1 MSYKNSLPLLGKV
14 AIAVAASV
22 SFSAL
27 ADTYNEA
34 PQLKDL
40 VDAGQLPPV
49 AERLPENPLVV
60 EPIESIGQYGGEL
73 RLLGLKADRGHRMR
87 MLKYDNLFN
96 FNRHYTGI
104 EPNLATSYTVNP
116 ELTEYTISLRKGV
129 KWSDGKE
136 FTAEDIKFYLDLI
149 NREDWSGNKPLYAR
163 HSGDAVGTVVDK
175 HTIKITLKNADGM
188 FIRKLA
194 NTDGSN
200 IVQFPKHY
208 CEQFLPEVNAKVT
221 EEAKAA
227 GFDSW
232 QQYFQTKCRA
242 IYFQESYQNP
252 DRPTVNAWKV
262 KVVPGPKTQY
272 AVWERNPYYW
282 QVDTAGN
289 QLPYL
294 DSVYFSYS
302 ENKEEMVLRAAAGE
316 TDFQTR
322 HIGVA
327 KYRPMLIENEKKGDY
342 TYATRPSTSMNAQI
356 LGLNQTHKDPVKRE
370 LFSNKDF
377 RVALSHA
384 IDREGISETIF
395 SGVVA
400 PYQAAPSE
408 GSAFYDEEFATQYTE
423 FNPELANQLLDKV
436 GLNKKDDDG
445 YRLDKTGNRLRIEA
459 LVNQQHVGET
469 TDILELVKND
479 WKDVGVFLDIRIV
492 EGSYLQTQ
500 RLANEYDLAPAKG
513 DGGIGVLDTFRSYA
527 PQNPESTWGL
537 GYYYWMTDTTHANA
551 IEPPAHIKKQI
562 ELYRAMGKTAS
573 HEEQSKL
580 MKQIVDI
587 AKENFYVIG
596 TVQPLDEGV
605 IIRKGVRNA
614 DTEVPNSYSIA
625 SPGPMRTA
633 QLWKESK

>member
-1 MSYKNSLPLLGKV
+1 M
-14 AIAVAASV
+14 
-22 SFSAL
+22 
-27 ADTYNEA
+27 
-34 PQLKDL
+34 
-40 VDAGQLPPV
+40 
-49 AERLPENPLVV
+49 
-60 EPIESIGQYGGEL
+60 
-73 RLLGLKADRGHRMR
+73 
-87 MLKYDNLFN
+87 
-96 FNRHYTGI
+96 
-104 EPNLATSYTVNP
+104 
-116 ELTEYTISLRKGV
+116 SLRKGV
-129 KWSDGKE
+129 KWSDGTE

-163 HSGDAVGTVVDK
+163 QSGDAVGTVVDK

-262 KVVPGPKTQY
+262 KVAPGPQTQY
-272 AVWERNPYYW
+272 AIWERNPYYW

-294 DSVYFSYS
+294 DTVYFSYS

-400 PYQAAPSE
+400 PYQAAPS
-408 GSAFYDEEFATQYTE
+408 
-423 FNPELANQLLDKV
+423 
-436 GLNKKDDDG
+436 
-445 YRLDKTGNRLRIEA
+445 
-459 LVNQQHVGET
+459 
-469 TDILELVKND
+469 
-479 WKDVGVFLDIRIV
+479 
-492 EGSYLQTQ
+492 
-500 RLANEYDLAPAKG
+500 
-513 DGGIGVLDTFRSYA
+513 GG
-527 PQNPESTWGL
+527 
-537 GYYYWMTDTTHANA
+537 
-551 IEPPAHIKKQI
+551 
-562 ELYRAMGKTAS
+562 
-573 HEEQSKL
+573 
-580 MKQIVDI
+580 
-587 AKENFYVIG
+587 
-596 TVQPLDEGV
+596 
-605 IIRKGVRNA
+605 
-614 DTEVPNSYSIA
+614 
-625 SPGPMRTA
+625 
-633 QLWKESK
+633 